1 MMDPRN
7 EQEEE
12 VKKYYSVP
20 VHNFVRRFK
29 LINATFRKE
38 AGSTDVL
45 IDVTRQRGWIR
56 IVSVVCLRTENIDSI
71 NNKKKEGKKGRKK
84 SERKENI
91 DASTARYTRENGF
104 NEKRFVWAFYY
115 HHLDV
120 LYYNYR

>member
-1 MMDPRN
+1 MLALSVS
-7 EQEEE
+7 EQ
-12 VKKYYSVP
+12 KISTA
-20 VHNFVRRFK
+20 
-29 LINATFRKE
+29 LIT
-38 AGSTDVL
+38 
-45 IDVTRQRGWIR
+45 
-56 IVSVVCLRTENIDSI
+56 
-71 NNKKKEGKKGRKK
+71 KKKEGKKARKK